1 MSFQLDFKET
11 ARHRLR
17 KIARN
22 APRLAEGIS
31 RKIKWLAANAT
42 VIKHEYMEDSDEA
55 SLHIGQ
61 YRVLYLI
68 DWTAQTITVV
78 DIDKHQEAYRR
89 LRRR

>member
-1 MSFQLDFKET
+1 
-11 ARHRLR
+11 
-17 KIARN
+17 
-22 APRLAEGIS
+22 
-31 RKIKWLAANAT
+31 
-42 VIKHEYMEDSDEA
+42 MEDSDEA